1 MDQKLCYKFNGRH
14 NAIEQ
19 SWAAEPKRHHR
30 NLRLWTNILAES
42 TRKDTAPLLS
52 PQRKFRSTEPNPQ
65 DCLYG
70 VRRTSAQDCFCYK
83 NNLVSLWI
91 WVYLGLRA
99 EPKTMHSHKANIVP
113 HRSNVFWFDRLNI
126 PFMGMHWFVSELFLW
141 RHRWCMNKKNPQKP
155 YQKQR
160 LKTIFWKTPFSTMPS
175 TRFERHRSTT
185 VDGVEIRFV
194 GSEPVEIRF
203 MGKRK
208 RVWSDCRLG
217 RTIYQRKN
225 TGARAQTVPINRI
238 STHHRR
244 TLLAGSRWNG
254 EFVLLVGAAG
264 SAPGTVLWAHQRHL
278 KMLSKNPKSL
288 INILEQKVW

>member
-1 MDQKLCYKFNGRH
+1 
-14 NAIEQ
+14 
-19 SWAAEPKRHHR
+19 
-30 NLRLWTNILAES
+30 
-42 TRKDTAPLLS
+42 
-52 PQRKFRSTEPNPQ
+52 
-65 DCLYG
+65 
-70 VRRTSAQDCFCYK
+70 
-83 NNLVSLWI
+83 
-91 WVYLGLRA
+91 
-99 EPKTMHSHKANIVP
+99 
-113 HRSNVFWFDRLNI
+113 
-126 PFMGMHWFVSELFLW
+126 
-141 RHRWCMNKKNPQKP
+141 
-155 YQKQR
+155 
-160 LKTIFWKTPFSTMPS
+160 MPS

-264 SAPGTVLWAHQRHL
+264 SAPGTVL
-278 KMLSKNPKSL
+278 
-288 INILEQKVW
+288 